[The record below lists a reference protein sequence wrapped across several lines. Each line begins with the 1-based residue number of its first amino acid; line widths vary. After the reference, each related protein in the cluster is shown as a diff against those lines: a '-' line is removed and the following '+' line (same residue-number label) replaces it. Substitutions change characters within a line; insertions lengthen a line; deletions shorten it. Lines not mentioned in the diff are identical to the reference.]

1 MSFGKLKTHLRGI
14 INRKDLTDALAGDF
28 INLGIK
34 EIERVCRVGSMEALL
49 ELSDWDG
56 VRNSLTIPAQYLE
69 TIDIFTADGTLRLVS
84 KDDFFAQC
92 PTGRPEVFI
101 KTGKSWMIKPY
112 PAPGTTVFLHY
123 YAETLPL
130 LTDTDE
136 NVWSQAGFS
145 AVVYAAAALAANY
158 FQMEDQYVLSF
169 QSKSDSLV
177 EAILSQDLSEKWSG
191 KTNMGRVS
199 GRGEY

>member
-1 MSFGKLKTHLRGI
+1 M
-14 INRKDLTDALAGDF
+14 
-28 INLGIK
+28 
-34 EIERVCRVGSMEALL
+34 
-49 ELSDWDG
+49 
-56 VRNSLTIPAQYLE
+56 RNSLTIPSQYLE
-69 TIDIFTADGTLRLVS
+69 TIDIFTTDGTLRLVS
-84 KDDFFAQC
+84 KDDFFSQC

-130 LTDTDE
+130 LTDEDE
-136 NVWSQAGFS
+136 NVWSQSGFS

-199 GRGEY
+199 GRGDY